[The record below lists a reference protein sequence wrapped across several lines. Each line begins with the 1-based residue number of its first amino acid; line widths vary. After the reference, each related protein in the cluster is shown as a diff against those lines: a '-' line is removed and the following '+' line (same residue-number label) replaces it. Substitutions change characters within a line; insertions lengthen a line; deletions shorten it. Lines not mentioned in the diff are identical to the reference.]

1 VSTTI
6 NAEQAEHAEEKIS
19 AGSAGSAS
27 NVDIDMEKR
36 PALGKGLSALIPD
49 APDPPRTAAV
59 EADIDRLT
67 PNDFQPRIMVDDA
80 RLQELAQSIRSN
92 GVIQPIV
99 VRKLGDRF
107 QIIAGERRWRA
118 AKLAGLLRVPI
129 SVKDVAAGQE
139 KSLLEMALIEN
150 IQREDLN
157 PIDEALAYRRLSDDF
172 QLTQEDIASAVG
184 KDRASVA
191 NYVRLLRLPDEV
203 RNEVASGRLSMGH
216 ARALLS
222 LTGEAEQRRMAREVI
237 ARSLS
242 VRETESLVKTI
253 VERGGAPGR
262 EPAEPKPADVHTRAA
277 EDRLKLLLGTRVRI
291 VRQGTRGRI
300 EIDFVSEEEL
310 IRIYEQLTER

>member
-1 VSTTI
+1 
-6 NAEQAEHAEEKIS
+6 
-19 AGSAGSAS
+19 
-27 NVDIDMEKR
+27 MERR
-36 PALGKGLSALIPD
+36 PALGKGLSALLPD
-49 APDPPRTAAV
+49 LPDIPRTAPV
-59 EADIDRLT
+59 EADIDRLA
-67 PNDFQPRIMVDDA
+67 PNAFQPRMDVHDA
-80 RLQELAQSIRSN
+80 RLQELAQSIKSN

-99 VRKLGDRF
+99 VRRIGDRF

-129 SVKDVAAGQE
+129 VIREVAAGQE
-139 KSLLEMALIEN
+139 KSLLEMALVEN

-157 PIDEALAYRRLSDDF
+157 PIEEALAYRRLADDF
-172 QLTQEDIASAVG
+172 RLKQEEIASAVG

-191 NYVRLLRLPDEV
+191 NVLRLLKLPEEI

-222 LTGEAEQRRMAREVI
+222 LSSETEQRQMARDVI
-237 ARSLS
+237 ARNLS
-242 VRETESLVKTI
+242 VRETESLVKRLA
-253 VERGGAPGR
+253 EGAAPSR
-262 EPAEPKPADVHTRAA
+262 EAAGPKPVDVHTRAA

-300 EIDFVSEEEL
+300 EIDFTSEDEL